1 MGRSLRLPLLWAVSA
16 VTLLSLPLV
25 LSTGMIFKIGLIMI
39 FFVAALGLHA
49 LVNWAGE
56 LSLAHG
62 TLVGLSCLV
71 VAAVSANTRVNALI
85 LVPLGLAVGAACG
98 LLMALVAA
106 RAKGFYVAIVTL
118 AVGVVITS
126 YFFKQQWLVG
136 SGTVMANTSPIGP
149 LRLSTPTQLYPI
161 LTIVTLLCALIFAA
175 LARSKYRRALVVIKS
190 SQQVAEAQGIPVRWY
205 RAGAYVLAG
214 AMAGLAGG
222 LTSVWSG
229 AVSAS
234 AFPAQLS
241 FTYLIAVVLAG
252 PGSLIALAQV
262 VVLLQGFAVFVST
275 SNLILLV
282 IGPLGF
288 ILTLT
293 KYPGGLSEQN
303 RLIHRSARR
312 WFRRHRP
319 KRDKPQVTTT
329 STALADL
336 TSSRKEV
343 VDERSPS

>member
-1 MGRSLRLPLLWAVSA
+1 MSLGVRNTLLWVLFGGALLALPAV
-16 VTLLSLPLV
+16 LP
-25 LSTGMIFKIGLIMI
+25 TGTIFKVGLIMI

-49 LVNWAGE
+49 LVNWTGE

-62 TLVGLSCLV
+62 TVVGLSCLV
-71 VAAVSANTRVNALI
+71 VAAVSAGHRINALL
-85 LVPLGLAVGAACG
+85 LVPLGVAVGAVCG
-98 LLMALVAA
+98 LLMAAVAA

-118 AVGVVITS
+118 AVGVVITA
-126 YFFKQQWLVG
+126 YFFKQDWLVG
-136 SGTVMANTSPIGP
+136 SGTVTASTAAIGR
-149 LRLSTPTQLYPI
+149 LRLSTPAALFPV
-161 LTIVTLLCALIFAA
+161 LVVVTLACALLFAA
-175 LARSKYRRALVVIKS
+175 LSRSKYRRALVMIKS
-190 SQQVAEAQGIPVRWY
+190 DPQVAQAQGIPVRRY
-205 RAGAYVLAG
+205 RAVAYVLAG

-222 LTSVWSG
+222 LTTMWSG

-282 IGPLGF
+282 LGPIGF

-293 KYPGGLSEQN
+293 RYPGGLSEQN
-303 RLIHRSARR
+303 RLLREAIRRRRRARR
-312 WFRRHRP
+312 GPTGSVAGPIDTVPLQP
-319 KRDKPQVTTT
+319 KEP
-329 STALADL
+329 AD
-336 TSSRKEV
+336 EHA
-343 VDERSPS
+343 RS

>member
-1 MGRSLRLPLLWAVSA
+1 MSVRYRNTLLWLVFSG
-16 VTLLSLPLV
+16 VLLALPAV
-25 LSTGMIFKIGLIMI
+25 LSTGAIFKVGLILI

-49 LVNWAGE
+49 LVNWTGE

-71 VAAVSANTRVNALI
+71 VAAVSADQRINAL
-85 LVPLGLAVGAACG
+85 LLLPLGVAVGAACG
-98 LLMALVAA
+98 LLMAVVAA

-118 AVGVVITS
+118 AVGVMITA

-136 SGTVMANTSPIGP
+136 SGTVAASPAAIGP
-149 LRLSTPTQLYPI
+149 LRLTTPAQLYP
-161 LTIVTLLCALIFAA
+161 LLAVIMLGCALLFAA
-175 LARSKYRRALVVIKS
+175 LSRSKYRRALVMIKTD
-190 SQQVAEAQGIPVRWY
+190 QQVARAQGIPVRLY
-205 RAGAYVLAG
+205 RAVAYVLAG

-222 LTSVWSG
+222 LTTMWSG
-229 AVSAS
+229 AVSVS

-252 PGSLIALAQV
+252 PGSLFALAQV

-282 IGPLGF
+282 LGPIGF

-293 KYPGGLSEQN
+293 RYPGGLSEQN
-303 RLIHRSARR
+303 RLLRDAIRRRRQTRRGRPGSAAGQPGTVSIQ
-312 WFRRHRP
+312 P
-319 KRDKPQVTTT
+319 KEP
-329 STALADL
+329 
-336 TSSRKEV
+336 
-343 VDERSPS
+343 VDEHARP